1 MLQTTKTF
9 DAATIEVPGAEIYY
23 EVRGSG
29 PVLLLMPGGPA
40 DATTFR
46 KMEGDLARSYTV
58 VTYDPRGLSHSR
70 MTAPLDDARMVQVF
84 ADDAH
89 RLLHR
94 VAGGAKSSIYAN
106 SGGATIALEL
116 AARHGD
122 ELDTVIVHEPP
133 TPAFMPD
140 PAGTL
145 AAMEDVTETCNTV
158 GLWPAVQKFIQL
170 IGIDAP
176 PPQPQ
181 QGEPTPE
188 QLEAQAQGQRNMEF
202 FFGRY
207 IRNLSRYEP
216 DIAALKSCS
225 CRIVPAVGEDSKGQL
240 AHDGGL
246 GLARAIGTKAA
257 VFPGGHGGFDEK
269 PVEFAAKVREVLAR

>member
-1 MLQTTKTF
+1 MMQTTKTF
-9 DAATIEVPGAEIYY
+9 EQATLDVPGAEIYY

-70 MTAPLDDARMVQVF
+70 LTADLDDARMVQVF

-89 RLLHR
+89 RLLR
-94 VAGGAKSSIYAN
+94 KVAGRAKSSIYAN
-106 SGGATIALEL
+106 SGGATISLEL
-116 AARHGD
+116 AARHGE
-122 ELDTVIVHEPP
+122 ELDTVIAHEPP

-140 PAGTL
+140 RAGTL

-170 IGIDAP
+170 IGIEAP
-176 PPQPQ
+176 PATPQ

-188 QLEAQAQGQRNMEF
+188 QLEGQAQGLRNMEF
-202 FFGRY
+202 FFGCY
-207 IRNLSRYEP
+207 IRNLARYQP
-216 DIAALKSCS
+216 DIAGLKASS

-240 AHDGGL
+240 AHNGGV
-246 GLARAIGTKAA
+246 GLARALGTEAV

-269 PVEFAAKVREVLAR
+269 PVEFAARIREVLAG